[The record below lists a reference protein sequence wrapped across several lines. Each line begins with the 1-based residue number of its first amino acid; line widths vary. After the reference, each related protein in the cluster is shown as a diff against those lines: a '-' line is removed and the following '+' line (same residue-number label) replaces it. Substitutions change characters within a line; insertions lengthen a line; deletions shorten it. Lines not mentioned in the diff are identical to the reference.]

1 MKEIVKDYIRLL
13 HVPTLL
19 LVAFFQLAMFYFV
32 ITPFLRSYGVEPV
45 IHTLD
50 VVNLVLASVF
60 IAAGGFVIN
69 DYFDLRIDQIN
80 RPVTRVVGRT
90 LDKHTAMT
98 LYIVLTVIGVG
109 FSIMLCWHARSFNYA
124 MVMLFMAGILWFYS
138 SSYKRMLVLGNVIV
152 ALLMALVPMMV
163 ALFSNRFMEL
173 EYNIS
178 PDLDFLTSR
187 CYTMMGGFALLAFLW
202 TFLIEVVKDMATV
215 AGDRELECHS
225 FPVVWEMNA
234 TKWILYVWVTL
245 MWVGIGVLIYFYPAL
260 QVSSTLRFYVC
271 GMVIPC
277 FSLYYIIAK
286 AQNVGD
292 YRLISK
298 YTLVLFAISIAYS
311 FTLSFD

>member
-1 MKEIVKDYIRLL
+1 MKEKIKDYIRLL

-19 LVAFFQLAMFYFV
+19 LVALFQIVMFYFV

-50 VVNLVLASVF
+50 IVNLVLASVF

-98 LYIVLTVIGVG
+98 LYIVLTVIGIG

-124 MVMLFMAGILWFYS
+124 MVMLFIAGILWFYS

-163 ALFSNRFMEL
+163 ALFQNRFMEL

-187 CYTMMGGFALLAFLW
+187 CYLMMGGFALLSFMW
-202 TFLIEVVKDMATV
+202 TFMIEVVKDIATV

-225 FPVVWEMNA
+225 FPVVFGIDV
-234 TKWILYVWVTL
+234 TKIILYVWITL
-245 MWVGIGVLIYFYPAL
+245 MWVGIGVLIYVYPEL
-260 QVSSTLRFYVC
+260 QATSTLRFYIC

-277 FSLYYIIAK
+277 LSLYYIIAK

-292 YRLISK
+292 YRLICK
-298 YTLVLFAISIAYS
+298 YILVLFAISVAYG
-311 FTLSFD
+311 FTLSF

>member
-1 MKEIVKDYIRLL
+1 MKEKIKDYIRLL

-19 LVAFFQLAMFYFV
+19 LVAFFQIAMFYFV

-50 VVNLVLASVF
+50 VINLVLASVF

-98 LYIVLTVIGVG
+98 LYIVLTVIGVC

-124 MVMLFMAGILWFYS
+124 MVMLFIAGILWFYS
-138 SSYKRMLVLGNVIV
+138 SSYKRMLILGNVIV

-163 ALFSNRFMEL
+163 ALFQNRFMEL

-187 CYTMMGGFALLAFLW
+187 CYLMMGGFALLSFMW

-225 FPVVWEMNA
+225 FPVVFGTCA
-234 TKWILYVWVTL
+234 TKIILYVWITL
-245 MWVGIGVLIYFYPAL
+245 MWMSIGVLIYIYPVL

-277 FSLYYIIAK
+277 LSLYYIIAK

-292 YRLISK
+292 YRLICK
-298 YTLVLFAISIAYS
+298 YLLVLFAVSVAYS
-311 FTLSFD
+311 FTLSFE